1 MLKRLY
7 IHNFK
12 SLQNFELDVS
22 DLHSALFLGKNGTG
36 KTTIFEAIEIFQKIG
51 QGDIDVNNLFDETS
65 FHFSNTSL
73 PIELELD
80 VEIDKK
86 NYQYKLIIEFSKEF
100 MNPRIKSEYLA
111 IDNEKFFTRNGKNTL
126 LKDLDDFSLNAR
138 FIYLSLISWK
148 SINNPLEIFK
158 DWLKNIIILSP
169 FPRYFNKL
177 SKAESSTITRE
188 AENIID
194 WVRWLLSSNPSL
206 YSIMYDFLKIRMPD
220 LEFFKF
226 ETLGRNDRGL
236 VFTFSEGD
244 NSKIV
249 NFGQLSDG
257 EKIFFLIATVIAGQ
271 KNNPMML
278 CLWDEPE
285 NFISLIEVNHF
296 IMEFRKAFETS
307 STPSQLLISS
317 HNSRVING
325 FSDHNIF
332 VLTKET
338 HLSPTRIRVLNSI
351 EYESPTLIDAYD
363 NGELDS

>member
-12 SLQNFELDVS
+12 SLQNFELDVN

-51 QGDIDVNNLFDETS
+51 RGVTPLQDLFDVSS
-65 FHFSNTSL
+65 FYFSNTHI

-80 VEIDKK
+80 VVIDKK
-86 NYQYKLIIEFSKEF
+86 NYQYKLIIEFPEGFNYPRVKNETLVINNDNVLKRDGGKTLFKGSDFLLDWHHIGLPLISVNSKH
-100 MNPRIKSEYLA
+100 PL
-111 IDNEKFFTRNGKNTL
+111 EKFR
-126 LKDLDDFSLNAR
+126 
-138 FIYLSLISWK
+138 
-148 SINNPLEIFK
+148 E
-158 DWLKNIIILSP
+158 WLRNIIILSP
-169 FPRYFNKL
+169 FPRNFSDL
-177 SKAESSTITRE
+177 SKKESAVISRE
-188 AENIID
+188 ADNIID

-206 YSIMYDFLKIRMPD
+206 YSVMYDFLKIRMPD
-220 LEFFKF
+220 LDFFRF
-226 ETLGRNDRGL
+226 ETLGRDDRGL
-236 VFTFSEGD
+236 VLTFSDGE
-244 NSKIV
+244 NSKEV

-271 KNNPMML
+271 KNNPTML

-296 IMEFRKAFETS
+296 IMEFRKVFETS
-307 STPSQLLISS
+307 LTPSQLLISS

>member
-12 SLQNFELDVS
+12 SLQNFELDLS
-22 DLHSALFLGKNGTG
+22 DLRSALLLGKNGSG

-51 QGDIDVNNLFDETS
+51 RGVTPLDDLFKVTS
-65 FHFSNTSL
+65 FHFSNTHL
-73 PIELELD
+73 PIELALD
-80 VEIDKK
+80 VELNSK
-86 NYQYKLIIEFSKEF
+86 NYHYKLIIEFPVGF
-100 MNPRIKSEYLA
+100 AYPRVKSETLV
-111 IDNEKFFTRNGKNTL
+111 INKEKVLTRDGGQTL
-126 LKDLDDFSLNAR
+126 FKGSDFLLDWHHIGLPLILVRANNHP
-138 FIYLSLISWK
+138 LSL
-148 SINNPLEIFK
+148 FR
-158 DWLKNIIILSP
+158 DWLQNILILSP
-169 FPRYFNKL
+169 FPRNFNDL
-177 SKAESSTITRE
+177 SKKESATLTRE
-188 AENIID
+188 AQNIID

-206 YSIMYDFLKIRMPD
+206 YSIMFDFLKIRMPD
-220 LEFFKF
+220 LEVFKF
-226 ETLGRNDRGL
+226 ENLGSDDRAL
-236 VFTFSEGD
+236 VLIFSDGE
-244 NSKIV
+244 NSREV

-271 KNNPMML
+271 KNNPTML

-307 STPSQLLISS
+307 SKTSQLMISS

-338 HLSPTRIRVLNSI
+338 HLSPTRVRVLDSI

-363 NGELDS
+363 NGELDI